1 MKLHYSADNALR
13 GMLIYSIGD
22 TAAAVL
28 LNEFSAFRL
37 LGMMLIGSTIYAV
50 EIPNYFLWIDKKF
63 PHKGNSSGVIY
74 RTLLAILYFNPL
86 WISRHLLFIKIFTLN
101 TDQIDF
107 YLLTLGAASFV
118 VNIPISV
125 AANYI
130 IQNFIKYKNRFL
142 ASAVFSS
149 LMAVYYALSELIFK

>member
-1 MKLHYSADNALR
+1 MKIHYTAENALR
-13 GMLIYSIGD
+13 GLLIYSIGD
-22 TAAAVL
+22 TVAAVL
-28 LNEFSAFRL
+28 LQEFSAFRL

-63 PHKGNSSGVIY
+63 PRTGSFGGVIY
-74 RTLLAILYFNPL
+74 RTFLAILYFNPL
-86 WISRHLLFIKIFTLN
+86 WISRHLLFIKIFSLN
-101 TDQIDF
+101 SSQIGF
-107 YLLTLGAASFV
+107 HLLTLGAASFI
-118 VNIPISV
+118 VNIPVSV

-149 LMAVYYALSELIFK
+149 LMAVYYALSEVLFK

>member
-63 PHKGNSSGVIY
+63 PRKGNSSGVIY